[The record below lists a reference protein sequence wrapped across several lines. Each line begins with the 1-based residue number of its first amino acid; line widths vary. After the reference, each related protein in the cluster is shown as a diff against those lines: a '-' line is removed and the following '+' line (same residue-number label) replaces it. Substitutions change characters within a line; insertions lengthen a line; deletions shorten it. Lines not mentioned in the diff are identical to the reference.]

1 MRSESLLVFDF
12 DIIGI
17 AETHLQGNNIPALR
31 GYTAYT
37 HNIRNVHIRSRAG
50 SGGVCLF
57 MKDDILI
64 FYSVS
69 IVDKSTED
77 IMWVKLV
84 NKVTLSSTF
93 ICVCYLSPER
103 S

>member
-1 MRSESLLVFDF
+1 MYRDHL
-12 DIIGI
+12 

-37 HNIRNVHIRSRAG
+37 HNRKNVHIRARTG

-57 MKDDILI
+57 IKDDILH

-69 IVDKSTED
+69 IVDKSIED

-93 ICVCYLSPER
+93 ICE
-103 S
+103 